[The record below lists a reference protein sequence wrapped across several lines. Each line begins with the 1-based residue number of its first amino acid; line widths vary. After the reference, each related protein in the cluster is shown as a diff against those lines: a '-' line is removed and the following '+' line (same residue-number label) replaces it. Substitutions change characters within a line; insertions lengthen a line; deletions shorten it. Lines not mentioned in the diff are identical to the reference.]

1 MRFFRVTSKYK
12 LKSSIYEFESFSV
25 FDLYFF
31 SQGVYANTTTARV
44 DAVPDLLPD
53 WLLSGKYWLRADA
66 WDGLK
71 RRHMACLQFDFN
83 LS

>member
-1 MRFFRVTSKYK
+1 M
-12 LKSSIYEFESFSV
+12 SF
-25 FDLYFF
+25 
-31 SQGVYANTTTARV
+31 QGVYANTTTARV

-66 WDGLK
+66 WDGRK